1 MVSEVKDYSGLSQ
14 AQVDERVAQ
23 GKVNISQNLKSKSV
37 KRIFYDNICTLFN
50 LVNLVLLLAL
60 CLVGSF
66 KNVTFVIIV
75 FLNMAIGIFQEIRS
89 KRSVDKLTILSE
101 KKVSVLRN
109 GEIQEISKESIVLDD
124 IIVLSRGDQIPA
136 DCIVFDGECKV
147 NESLLTGEAD
157 LIQKKKNDSLLSGSF
172 IACGVCYAKVTAV
185 GKDSYAARINAE
197 AKYIKKVNSQ
207 IVKSFNFI
215 VKL

>member
-101 KKVSVLRN
+101 KN
-109 GEIQEISKESIVLDD
+109 Y
-124 IIVLSRGDQIPA
+124 
-136 DCIVFDGECKV
+136 
-147 NESLLTGEAD
+147 T
-157 LIQKKKNDSLLSGSF
+157 
-172 IACGVCYAKVTAV
+172 V
-185 GKDSYAARINAE
+185 GGNLVAS
-197 AKYIKKVNSQ
+197 
-207 IVKSFNFI
+207 
-215 VKL
+215 